1 MTKKK
6 IVLIFLI
13 AFLLMST
20 LMAERITL
28 NNGDRI
34 EGTILS
40 MDSQMVR
47 IEDGNGIVLEIN
59 KDMIASIDY
68 SSQGEPEREAQEQIS
83 GMSNSYHTQQPP
95 AVAGPVPV
103 SPINP
108 HPAVHFDPA
117 PMQSGLLDPE
127 LEARRRMVSYNDQRK
142 NPLLAASL
150 GIVFPGTGHFYSRR
164 IAAGF
169 FFLGT
174 RAIFTG
180 MTLYGFSKRTDPNT
194 QNSSFNNII
203 VGSAGAVGFVTMMA
217 IEAIDA
223 YTTASDYNYN
233 LRLKLGI
240 DTLHENALPAF
251 DAQY

>member
-1 MTKKK
+1 MSKKK
-6 IVLIFLI
+6 IVFLFLI
-13 AFLLMST
+13 AFLFLST
-20 LMAERITL
+20 LMAESIIL
-28 NNGDRI
+28 KNGDRI
-34 EGTILS
+34 EGSIVS
-40 MDSQMVR
+40 MDSQTVR
-47 IEDGNGIVLEIN
+47 IEDANGIILEIDT
-59 KDMIASIDY
+59 DMIDSVDY
-68 SSQGEPEREAQEQIS
+68 SSQSEPVREANEQIS
-83 GMSNSYHTQQPP
+83 GIPNSYQTHQSP
-95 AVAGPVPV
+95 AVSGAVPV

-108 HPAVHFDPA
+108 YPGIHFDPS
-117 PMQSGLLDPE
+117 PLQSGLLDPE
-127 LEARRRMVSYNDQRK
+127 LEARRRMVSYNEQRK

-150 GIVFPGTGHFYSRR
+150 GIVFPGTGHFYSRK

-180 MTLYGFSKRTDPNT
+180 MTLYGFSRKTDPNT
-194 QNSSFNNII
+194 QVSSYNDVI

-240 DTLHENALPAF
+240 DTLHENAVPIF
-251 DAQY
+251 EEQY